1 MTTQP
6 EVVRHSELLN
16 QLVLDRNTMEELG
29 RIEVLWMYPEVHRVL
44 GFVCK
49 SGFLGNRKT
58 AFKLSQVEALG
69 TNGVITHSPPE
80 DTDAERVR
88 QLESLIG
95 CEVWSRAGDRVGK
108 IIDCVFNLRSGVI
121 TDYLMVADQW
131 GGLVGTIYRLPP
143 GKILSWGRRRVLVVE
158 ATIQAFDS
166 YRAGIPEKLSKVS
179 HELKEDYTQ
188 VTEELRSF
196 THKAQS
202 LTEQA
207 KNRFQ
212 SLTARAKER
221 AQIFAEQAKETA
233 QGLNEQLWETG
244 EVLIEQVKERT
255 HDLSEQVKEG
265 TQTLTVQAR
274 EVIDSVTQ
282 DDTTDDFD
290 LDDDDFFDQDD
301 DIITPDAATVTT
313 PPVNSS
319 PPINKT
325 QSAATPIVPPSDD
338 YWITEDL
345 ELVKRQPTIPTAPQA
360 VEDLADDDPWID
372 DDPILSAPSETPIAD
387 AQNSHPLWVPSPPT
401 TTEAAASAP
410 PDDLDEDEIWLF
422 GDEPITSD
430 SSKPIVEPT
439 PPTTTQEVDD
449 EDDEPWI

>member
-49 SGFLGNRKT
+49 SGFLGNKKT

-69 TNGVITHSPPE
+69 TNGIITHSPPE

-108 IIDCVFNLRSGVI
+108 IIDCVFNLRSGAI

-158 ATIQAFDS
+158 TTIQAFDT
-166 YRAGIPEKLSKVS
+166 YREGIPEKLSKVS

-188 VTEELRSF
+188 VTQELRSF

-207 KNRFQ
+207 KGQFQ
-212 SLTARAKER
+212 TLTARAKER
-221 AQIFAEQAKETA
+221 AQLLAEQAKETA
-233 QGLNEQLWETG
+233 HLLNEQLWETG

-255 HDLSEQVKEG
+255 HDFSEQVKEG
-265 TQTLTVQAR
+265 TQTFTVQAR
-274 EVIDSVTQ
+274 EVIDSVTGN
-282 DDTTDDFD
+282 DV
-290 LDDDDFFDQDD
+290 LEDDDFFDEADE
-301 DIITPDAATVTT
+301 ITIPSSTTVATHPQQPPVTSVGTPATQPETT
-313 PPVNSS
+313 P
-319 PPINKT
+319 
-325 QSAATPIVPPSDD
+325 DD

-345 ELVKRQPTIPTAPQA
+345 ELVKRQSAVATEIYTIETTA
-360 VEDLADDDPWID
+360 DDDDPWID
-372 DDPILSAPSETPIAD
+372 DEPVVSTPPEDTIA
-387 AQNSHPLWVPSPPT
+387 AARKPENIWMPQPPT
-401 TTEAAASAP
+401 AATAVTPPPAS
-410 PDDLDEDEIWLF
+410 DVEEDEIWLF
-422 GDEPITSD
+422 GDEPVADPPLT
-430 SSKPIVEPT
+430 PIVEST
-439 PPTTTQEVDD
+439 NQVATAQTD
-449 EDDEPWI
+449 EDDDEPWI

>member
-69 TNGVITHSPPE
+69 TNGIITHSPPE

-95 CEVWSRAGDRVGK
+95 SEVWSRAGDRVGK
-108 IIDCVFNLRSGVI
+108 IIDCVFNLRSGAI

-131 GGLVGTIYRLPP
+131 GSLVGTIYRLPP
-143 GKILSWGRRRVLVVE
+143 EKILSWGRRRVLVVE
-158 ATIQAFDS
+158 TTIQAFDT
-166 YRAGIPEKLSKVS
+166 YREGIPERLSKVS

-188 VTEELRSF
+188 VTQELRSF

-207 KNRFQ
+207 KGRFQ
-212 SLTARAKER
+212 TLTARAKER
-221 AQIFAEQAKETA
+221 AQLLAEQAKETA
-233 QGLNEQLWETG
+233 HLLNEQLWETG
-244 EVLIEQVKERT
+244 EVLIEQMKERT
-255 HDLSEQVKEG
+255 HDFSEQVKEG
-265 TQTLTVQAR
+265 TQTFTVQAR
-274 EVIDSVTQ
+274 EVIDSVTSEEA
-282 DDTTDDFD
+282 
-290 LDDDDFFDQDD
+290 LDDDFFDEDD
-301 DIITPDAATVTT
+301 ELTSPASTTVAAA
-313 PPVNSS
+313 S
-319 PPINKT
+319 T
-325 QSAATPIVPPSDD
+325 QSPTPAVEPTATQAQPAIDD

-345 ELVKRQPTIPTAPQA
+345 ELVKRQHPIQPPPQSEEEA
-360 VEDLADDDPWID
+360 ADDDDPWID
-372 DDPILSAPSETPIAD
+372 DEPDVPTRSEEMIVDSRPPD
-387 AQNSHPLWVPSPPT
+387 HLWMPQPPT
-401 TTEAAASAP
+401 ATEIP
-410 PDDLDEDEIWLF
+410 PLAQQADWEEDEIWLF
-422 GDEPITSD
+422 GDEPVASHPP
-430 SSKPIVEPT
+430 SVIVESTNPIAT
-439 PPTTTQEVDD
+439 KTANE